1 MRGTM
6 QFQLSDTFSNHLI
19 KYDDVRKKTI
29 KQEPKKPKKPN
40 PYPLG
45 LPPLDK
51 LIPHDVLPYGT
62 KRKEEIIKTISR
74 CSPEYRYTHM
84 SYPKVTDKYPQL
96 SLIHI

>member
-45 LPPLDK
+45 LPPLDQ
-51 LIPHDVLPYGT
+51 LIPYDVLPYGT
-62 KRKEEIIKTISR
+62 KMKE
-74 CSPEYRYTHM
+74 
-84 SYPKVTDKYPQL
+84 
-96 SLIHI
+96 